1 MAVRGWRPP
10 IRKFGGERGSA
21 MVEFCSLALLLMV
34 PLVYAVL
41 VVFRVQA
48 GAYGVTAAARE
59 AGRAFVTASDPEL
72 AERRARGAAAIVA
85 ADQGLV
91 LAPEAVSISCSTQP
105 CLAPNSRVEVKIDTA
120 VRLPF
125 LPAVFAG
132 RELASVALH
141 ARHTEVVD
149 LYRTAGPGDCDDC

>member
-1 MAVRGWRPP
+1 MALRGWRPP
-10 IRKFGGERGSA
+10 IRQSGGERGSA
-21 MVEFCSLALLLMV
+21 VVEFCALALLLMV

-41 VVFRVQA
+41 AVFRVQA

-59 AGRAFVTASDPEL
+59 AGRAFVTANDPEL
-72 AERRARGAAAIVA
+72 AERRARAAAAIVA
-85 ADQGLV
+85 ADQGLM
-91 LAPEAVSISCSTQP
+91 LQPDAVSISCSTQP
-105 CLAPNSRVEVKIDTA
+105 CLAPNSRVVVKIDTA

-125 LPAVFAG
+125 MPAVFAG

-149 LYRTAGPGDCDDC
+149 RYRTAGLGDCDDC

>member
-1 MAVRGWRPP
+1 MASRGRSP
-10 IRKFGGERGSA
+10 IRQPNERGSA

-41 VVFRVQA
+41 AVFRVQA
-48 GAYGVTAAARE
+48 SAYGITAAARE

-72 AERRARGAAAIVA
+72 AERRAKAAAAVVA
-85 ADQGLV
+85 ADQGLR
-91 LAPEAVSISCSTQP
+91 LTPEAVTISCSAEP
-105 CLAPNSRVEVKIDTA
+105 CLTPDTRVVVKIDTT

-125 LPAVFAG
+125 LPAVFAD
-132 RELASVALH
+132 RALASVALH

-149 LYRTAGPGDCDDC
+149 LYRAARPAACGAC

>member
-1 MAVRGWRPP
+1 MALRGWRPP
-10 IRKFGGERGSA
+10 IRQPNSERGSA

-34 PLVYAVL
+34 PLVYVVL
-41 VVFRVQA
+41 AIFRVQA
-48 GAYGVTAAARE
+48 GAYGITAAARE

-72 AERRARGAAAIVA
+72 AERRARAAAALVA
-85 ADQGLV
+85 ADQGLT
-91 LAPEAVSISCSTQP
+91 LAPGAVTISCSTQP
-105 CLAPNSRVEVKIDTA
+105 CLTPDSRVVVRIETT

-132 RELASVALH
+132 RAPASIALH

-149 LYRTAGPGDCDDC
+149 LYRTVRPAACDVC